1 MESPRLEMQCD
12 AHSSHETQLDAMA
25 EDIAT
30 LKSKVAA
37 LETSGAL
44 YGDRIQRIFDD
55 IDDLKRL
62 INNISDK
69 LDTIAQR
76 PGRRWDGLIDKG
88 IAALVGAAVAY
99 FIGR

>member
-1 MESPRLEMQCD
+1 MQCE
-12 AHSSHETQLDAMA
+12 AHPNCEKQISDLITDVESLNKRLREVET
-25 EDIAT
+25 
-30 LKSKVAA
+30 SAA
-37 LETSGAL
+37 L
-44 YGDRIQRIFDD
+44 YDDRIKRIFDD

-62 INNISDK
+62 ISNISDK

>member
-1 MESPRLEMQCD
+1 MQCEAHPNCEKQINDLISDMESMNKRLREV
-12 AHSSHETQLDAMA
+12 ET
-25 EDIAT
+25 
-30 LKSKVAA
+30 SAA
-37 LETSGAL
+37 L
-44 YGDRIQRIFDD
+44 YDDRIKRIFDD

-62 INNISDK
+62 IGNISDK

-88 IAALVGAAVAY
+88 IAAMVGAAVAY

>member
-1 MESPRLEMQCD
+1 MQCE
-12 AHSSHETQLDAMA
+12 AHPSCEKQINDLITDVESLNKRLREVET
-25 EDIAT
+25 
-30 LKSKVAA
+30 SAA
-37 LETSGAL
+37 L
-44 YGDRIQRIFDD
+44 YDDRIKRIFDD

-62 INNISDK
+62 ISNISDK

>member
-1 MESPRLEMQCD
+1 MQCE
-12 AHSSHETQLDAMA
+12 AHPSCEKQINDLITDVESLNKRLREVET
-25 EDIAT
+25 
-30 LKSKVAA
+30 SAA
-37 LETSGAL
+37 L
-44 YGDRIQRIFDD
+44 YDDRIKRIFDD

-62 INNISDK
+62 IGNISDK

>member
-1 MESPRLEMQCD
+1 MQCE
-12 AHSSHETQLDAMA
+12 AHPNCEKQINDLITDVESLNKRLREVET
-25 EDIAT
+25 
-30 LKSKVAA
+30 SAA
-37 LETSGAL
+37 L
-44 YGDRIQRIFDD
+44 YDDRIKRIFDD

-62 INNISDK
+62 IGNISDK

-88 IAALVGAAVAY
+88 IAAMVGAAVAY

>member
-1 MESPRLEMQCD
+1 MQCE
-12 AHSSHETQLDAMA
+12 AHPNCEKQINDLITDVESLNKRLREVET
-25 EDIAT
+25 
-30 LKSKVAA
+30 SAA
-37 LETSGAL
+37 L
-44 YGDRIQRIFDD
+44 YDDRIKRIFDD

-62 INNISDK
+62 ISNISDK

>member
-1 MESPRLEMQCD
+1 MQCE
-12 AHSSHETQLDAMA
+12 AHPNCEKQINDLIADVELINKRLRKVET
-25 EDIAT
+25 
-30 LKSKVAA
+30 SAA
-37 LETSGAL
+37 L
-44 YGDRIQRIFDD
+44 YDDRINRIFDD

-62 INNISDK
+62 ISNISDK

>member
-1 MESPRLEMQCD
+1 MESQSRKMKCD
-12 AHSSHETQLDAMA
+12 THSSHETQLEAMA
-25 EDIAT
+25 EDIST
-30 LKSKVAA
+30 LKAKVSA

-44 YGDRIQRIFDD
+44 YGDRIQRIFED

-69 LDTIAQR
+69 IDTIAQR
-76 PGRRWDGLIDKG
+76 PGRKWDGLIDKG

>member
-1 MESPRLEMQCD
+1 MQCE
-12 AHSSHETQLDAMA
+12 AHPSCEKQINDLIADVASLNKRLREVET
-25 EDIAT
+25 
-30 LKSKVAA
+30 SAA
-37 LETSGAL
+37 L
-44 YGDRIQRIFDD
+44 YDDRIKRIFDD
-55 IDDLKRL
+55 VDDLKRL
-62 INNISDK
+62 ISNISDK

>member
-1 MESPRLEMQCD
+1 MQC
-12 AHSSHETQLDAMA
+12 ETHPSCEKQINDLITDV
-25 EDIAT
+25 ESLNKRLREVET
-30 LKSKVAA
+30 SAA
-37 LETSGAL
+37 L
-44 YGDRIQRIFDD
+44 YDDRIKRIFDD

-62 INNISDK
+62 IGNISDK

-76 PGRRWDGLIDKG
+76 PGRRWDGLIDNG